1 MDKEKFKGIES
12 FFSLVEK
19 IARKYTFSGI
29 EFEDL
34 KQQGMLGLVEAFEA
48 CDPDRK
54 KTFTAFAMRYI
65 EGAIKHYIRDKSTL
79 IRYPRWFRAL
89 SKKIENFIIEFQ
101 EKYNR
106 FPNTKEIGNALNVQE
121 EGVREFF
128 RLKKM
133 LYLQYFEEGE
143 SEENIDYNQL
153 RAKIRHNRYES
164 FKLPI
169 EDVITLYNAIDKLS
183 DLQKRIVYY
192 IFFRGYTQK
201 ETAKEVGISQRH
213 VSRVKKEALKKLKGE
228 LKD

>member
-1 MDKEKFKGIES
+1 MEKEKFKGIES
-12 FFSLVEK
+12 FFPLVEK
-19 IARKYTFSGI
+19 IARKYTFSGV

-54 KTFTAFAMRYI
+54 KTLTAFAMRYI

-79 IRYPRWFRAL
+79 IRYPRWFKAL
-89 SKKIENFIIEFQ
+89 SKKIENFIVEFQ

-106 FPNTKEIGNALNVQE
+106 FPNIKEISDALNVQK
-121 EGVREFF
+121 EGIREFF
-128 RLKKM
+128 RLKKI

-153 RAKIRHNRYES
+153 RAKIKHNRYES

-213 VSRVKKEALKKLKGE
+213 VSRIKKEALKKLKGE